1 MNQVP
6 NAELFFKS
14 GKKLVK
20 KSTHEEFAG
29 RDVLV
34 IGLVGAFNPVDEKMV
49 KDYDKLYN
57 HFKDTTIIGNP
68 LDASH
73 IDEIYFVC
81 MESPWV
87 MDAWWKKMKIK
98 NCKYLPDASGAFS
111 YRLDQQG
118 GLSGGQ
124 MVVEMYNKGY
134 GKRSWRYV
142 LLLEDNNQMTYVEE
156 EIPDG
161 AATRDNLEE
170 EPYILTEPEEVL
182 AFLRK
187 RQQKGH
193 IENINKASEDLSRPT

>member
-161 AATRDNLEE
+161 AATRDNLED

-193 IENINKASEDLSRPT
+193 IEAENKASEDLSRPT

>member
-34 IGLVGAFNPVDEKMV
+34 IGLVGAFNPIDEKMV
-49 KDYDKLYN
+49 KDYERLYN

-161 AATRDNLEE
+161 AATRDNLED

-187 RQQKGH
+187 RQQQGH
-193 IENINKASEDLSRPT
+193 IEAENKASEDLSRPT

>member
-29 RDVLV
+29 KDVLV
-34 IGLVGAFNPVDEKMV
+34 IGLAGAFTPTDEKMV
-49 KDYDKLYN
+49 KDYEKLYN

-81 MESPWV
+81 METPWV

-111 YRLDQQG
+111 LRLDQQG
-118 GLSGGQ
+118 GMTAGQ
-124 MVVEMYNKGY
+124 EVVEMYNKGM
-134 GKRSWRYV
+134 GKKSWRYV
-142 LLLEDNNQMTYVEE
+142 LLLEDNNQMTFVEE
-156 EIPDG
+156 ETPDG
-161 AATRDNLEE
+161 KADRHNLDDD
-170 EPYILTEPEEVL
+170 PYILTEPEAVL
-182 AFLRK
+182 EFLRK

-193 IENINKASEDLSRPT
+193 IEESNKVSKDLSKPT

>member
-34 IGLVGAFNPVDEKMV
+34 IGLVGAFNPIDEKMV

-161 AATRDNLEE
+161 AATRDNLED

-193 IENINKASEDLSRPT
+193 IEGVNKASEDLSRPT

>member
-34 IGLVGAFNPVDEKMV
+34 IGLVGAFNPIDEKMV
-49 KDYDKLYN
+49 KDYEKLYN

-142 LLLEDNNQMTYVEE
+142 LLLEDNNQMTY
-156 EIPDG
+156 
-161 AATRDNLEE
+161 N
-170 EPYILTEPEEVL
+170 
-182 AFLRK
+182 F
-187 RQQKGH
+187 
-193 IENINKASEDLSRPT
+193 

>member
-161 AATRDNLEE
+161 AATRDNLED

-187 RQQKGH
+187 RQQQGH
-193 IENINKASEDLSRPT
+193 IEAENKASEDLSRPT

>member
-29 RDVLV
+29 RDILV

-49 KDYDKLYN
+49 KDYERLYN

-161 AATRDNLEE
+161 AASRDNLPD

-187 RQQKGH
+187 RQQKGN
-193 IENINKASEDLSRPT
+193 IESQNKASEDLSRPT

>member
-14 GKKLVK
+14 GKKLVR

-49 KDYDKLYN
+49 KDYDRLYN
-57 HFKDTTIIGNP
+57 HFKDTTIVGDP

-142 LLLEDNNQMTYVEE
+142 LLLEDNAQMTYVEE

-161 AATRDNLEE
+161 AATRDNLDD
-170 EPYILTEPEEVL
+170 EPYDLTEPEEVL

-187 RQQKGH
+187 RQQKGN
-193 IENINKASEDLSRPT
+193 IEAANKASEDLSKPT

>member
-34 IGLVGAFNPVDEKMV
+34 IGLVGAFNPIDEKMV

>member
-34 IGLVGAFNPVDEKMV
+34 IGLVGAFNPIDEKMV
-49 KDYDKLYN
+49 KDYERLYN

>member
-29 RDVLV
+29 RDILV
-34 IGLVGAFNPVDEKMV
+34 IGLVGAFSPVDEKMV
-49 KDYDKLYN
+49 KDYERLYN

-161 AATRDNLEE
+161 AATRDNLPD

-193 IENINKASEDLSRPT
+193 IEESNKVSKDLSKPT

>member
-34 IGLVGAFNPVDEKMV
+34 IGLVGAFNPIDEKMV

-161 AATRDNLEE
+161 AATRDNLED

-182 AFLRK
+182 AFLKK

-193 IENINKASEDLSRPT
+193 IEDINKASEDLSRPT

>member
-14 GKKLVK
+14 GKKLVR

-49 KDYDKLYN
+49 KDYEKLYN
-57 HFKDTTIIGNP
+57 HFKDTTIVGDP

-142 LLLEDNNQMTYVEE
+142 LLLEDNAQMTYVEE

-161 AATRDNLEE
+161 AATRDNLDD
-170 EPYILTEPEEVL
+170 EPYDLTEPEEVL

-187 RQQKGH
+187 RQQKGN
-193 IENINKASEDLSRPT
+193 IEAANKASEDLSKPT

>member
-1 MNQVP
+1 
-6 NAELFFKS
+6 
-14 GKKLVK
+14 
-20 KSTHEEFAG
+20 
-29 RDVLV
+29 
-34 IGLVGAFNPVDEKMV
+34 MV

-161 AATRDNLEE
+161 AATRDNLED

-187 RQQKGH
+187 RQQQGH
-193 IENINKASEDLSRPT
+193 IEAENKASEDLSRPT

>member
-29 RDVLV
+29 RDILV

-49 KDYDKLYN
+49 KDYERLYN

-98 NCKYLPDASGAFS
+98 HCKYLPDASGAFS

-161 AATRDNLEE
+161 AASRDNLPD

-187 RQQKGH
+187 RQQKGN
-193 IENINKASEDLSRPT
+193 IESQNKASEDLSRPT

>member
-34 IGLVGAFNPVDEKMV
+34 IGLVGAFIPIDEKMV

-161 AATRDNLEE
+161 AATRDNLED

-182 AFLRK
+182 AFLKK

-193 IENINKASEDLSRPT
+193 IEDINKASEDLSRPT

>member
-34 IGLVGAFNPVDEKMV
+34 IGLVGAFNPIDEKMV

-156 EIPDG
+156 ELPDG
-161 AATRDNLEE
+161 AATRDNLED

-193 IENINKASEDLSRPT
+193 IEGVNKASEDLSRPT

>member
-34 IGLVGAFNPVDEKMV
+34 IGLVGAFNPIDEKMV

-134 GKRSWRYV
+134 GNRSWRYV

-161 AATRDNLEE
+161 AATRDNLED

-182 AFLRK
+182 AFLKK

-193 IENINKASEDLSRPT
+193 IEDINKASEDLSRPT

>member
-14 GKKLVK
+14 GKKLVR

-57 HFKDTTIIGNP
+57 HFKDTTIVGDP

-142 LLLEDNNQMTYVEE
+142 LLLEDNAQMTYVEE

-161 AATRDNLEE
+161 AATRDNLDD
-170 EPYILTEPEEVL
+170 EPYDLTEPEEVL

-187 RQQKGH
+187 RQQKGN
-193 IENINKASEDLSRPT
+193 IEAANKASEDLSKPT

>member
-34 IGLVGAFNPVDEKMV
+34 IGLVGAFNPIDEKMV

-161 AATRDNLEE
+161 AATRDNLED

-182 AFLRK
+182 AFLKK
-187 RQQKGH
+187 RQQKGPVSYTH
-193 IENINKASEDLSRPT
+193 LTLPTSDLV

>member
-34 IGLVGAFNPVDEKMV
+34 IGLVGAFNPIDEKMV

-161 AATRDNLEE
+161 AATRDNLED

-187 RQQKGH
+187 RQQQGH
-193 IENINKASEDLSRPT
+193 IEAENKASEDLSRPT

>member
-14 GKKLVK
+14 GKKLVM

-34 IGLVGAFNPVDEKMV
+34 IGLVGAFNPIDEKMV

-161 AATRDNLEE
+161 AATRDNLED

-182 AFLRK
+182 AFLKK

-193 IENINKASEDLSRPT
+193 IEDINKASEDLSRPT

>member
-34 IGLVGAFNPVDEKMV
+34 IGLVGAFNPIDEKMV
-49 KDYDKLYN
+49 KDYERLYN

-161 AATRDNLEE
+161 AATRDNLED

-187 RQQKGH
+187 RQQQGH
-193 IENINKASEDLSRPT
+193 IEAENKSCLFGRTL

>member
-34 IGLVGAFNPVDEKMV
+34 IGLVGAFNPIDEKMV

-87 MDAWWKKMKIK
+87 METWWKKMKIK

-161 AATRDNLEE
+161 AATRDNLED

-182 AFLRK
+182 AFLKK

-193 IENINKASEDLSRPT
+193 IEDINKASEDLSRPT